1 MFFNAHMSRHMSNPG
16 RTSRQRMAAALLVFC
31 LGGAVL
37 APAAPALAAGAAVAA
52 SEESVQAAYLH
63 KFLNYAEWPPAS
75 FPQADTPYVIGVAG
89 DDTVADELARI
100 AAGRSVNNRG
110 VIVKRVLPGD
120 SANALSALHMLYI
133 GRSERPRLAQWLRQ
147 AKGHPIL
154 TVTAADGA
162 LEQGS
167 IINFRTV
174 DDRVR
179 FEVSVDTAEQSGLRL
194 NSRLFSVATN
204 VVKGNR

>member
-1 MFFNAHMSRHMSNPG
+1 MFSNAYMSSPV
-16 RTSRQRMAAALLVFC
+16 RTSRRRMAAALLVLC

-37 APAAPALAAGAAVAA
+37 APAAPAVAAGAAIAA

-75 FPQADTPYVIGVAG
+75 FPQADTPYVIGIAG
-89 DDTVADELARI
+89 DDLVADELARI

-120 SANALSALHMLYI
+120 SLNALSALHMLYI
-133 GRSERPRLAQWLRQ
+133 GRNERPRLAQWLRQ

>member
-1 MFFNAHMSRHMSNPG
+1 VTTLRNFLSR
-16 RTSRQRMAAALLVFC
+16 A
-31 LGGAVL
+31 
-37 APAAPALAAGAAVAA
+37 ALAALPLLPLAAANAASPGDTSVVA
-52 SEESVQAAYLH
+52 SEERVEAAYLH
-63 KFLNYAEWPPAS
+63 KFLNYADWPPAS
-75 FPQADTPYVIGVAG
+75 FPQADSPYVIGVAG

-110 VIVKRVLPGD
+110 VIVKRMLPGEPVTE
-120 SANALSALHMLYI
+120 LHMLFI
-133 GRSERPRLAQWLRQ
+133 GRAERARQAQWLRQ
-147 AKGHPIL
+147 VKGRAIL
-154 TVTAADGA
+154 AVTAADGA
-162 LEQGS
+162 LDQGS

-179 FEVSVDTAEQSGLRL
+179 FEVSVEAADQAGIRL

>member
-1 MFFNAHMSRHMSNPG
+1 MSSNAPM
-16 RTSRQRMAAALLVFC
+16 TSPRQRRRRIGAALLAFW
-31 LGGAVL
+31 LGAAAL
-37 APAAPALAAGAAVAA
+37 APAAAAGTQLAA
-52 SEESVQAAYLH
+52 SEERVQAAYLH
-63 KFLNYAEWPPAS
+63 KFLNYADWPPAS

-89 DDTVADELARI
+89 DDAVADELARI

-110 VIVKRVLPGD
+110 VIVKRLLPGD
-120 SANALSALHMLYI
+120 SATDLHMLYI
-133 GRSERPRLAQWLRQ
+133 GRGERPRQAQWLRQ
-147 AKGHPIL
+147 AKGRPIL

-174 DDRVR
+174 DERVR
-179 FEVSVDTAEQSGLRL
+179 FEVSADMAEQSGLRL

>member
-1 MFFNAHMSRHMSNPG
+1 MRIFFH
-16 RTSRQRMAAALLVFC
+16 
-31 LGGAVL
+31 GAVL
-37 APAAPALAAGAAVAA
+37 AGLCLGAAGLGLSQPAGAAGAPVAA
-52 SEESVQAAYLH
+52 TEERVEAAYLH
-63 KFLNYAEWPPAS
+63 KFLNYAEWPPAAFAQPDS
-75 FPQADTPYVIGVAG
+75 PYVIGVAG
-89 DDTVADELARI
+89 DDAVADELARI

-110 VIVKRVLPGD
+110 VIVKRLLPSD
-120 SANALSALHMLYI
+120 TVNDLHLLFV
-133 GRSERPRLAQWLRQ
+133 GRGERARQAQWLRQ
-147 AKGHPIL
+147 ARGRAIL

-179 FEVSVDTAEQSGLRL
+179 FEVSVDAAEQAGIRL

-204 VVKGNR
+204 VVKGNH

>member
-1 MFFNAHMSRHMSNPG
+1 LRLFIKRAVIP
-16 RTSRQRMAAALLVFC
+16 LW
-31 LGGAVL
+31 LGAAVL
-37 APAAPALAAGAAVAA
+37 HLAAPAAAAGAGMVA
-52 SEESVQAAYLH
+52 SEERVEAAYLH
-63 KFLNYAEWPPAS
+63 KFLNYAEWPPAG

-110 VIVKRVLPGD
+110 VIVKRLLPGD
-120 SANALSALHMLYI
+120 TVNGLHMLYV
-133 GRSERPRLAQWLRQ
+133 GRAERAHLAQWLRL
-147 AKGHPIL
+147 ARGRPIL
-154 TVTAADGA
+154 TVSAFDGA

-167 IINFRTV
+167 IINFRIV

-179 FEVSVDTAEQSGLRL
+179 FEVSIDAAEQSGIHL

-204 VVKGNR
+204 VVKGSR

>member
-1 MFFNAHMSRHMSNPG
+1 MSSPRHRRRRFG
-16 RTSRQRMAAALLVFC
+16 AALLAFLLGAAALAPSL
-31 LGGAVL
+31 
-37 APAAPALAAGAAVAA
+37 PAAAADQQGARQIAA
-52 SEESVQAAYLH
+52 SEERVQAAYLH
-63 KFLNYAEWPPAS
+63 KFLNYADWPPAS

-89 DDTVADELARI
+89 DDAVADELARI

-110 VIVKRVLPGD
+110 VIVKRLLPGD
-120 SANALSALHMLYI
+120 TANELHMLYI
-133 GRSERPRLAQWLRQ
+133 GHNERARLGQWLRQ
-147 AKGHPIL
+147 AKGRPIL
-154 TVTAADGA
+154 TVTAFEGA

-179 FEVSVDTAEQSGLRL
+179 FEVSADTAEQSGLRL
-194 NSRLFSVATN
+194 NSRLFSVAMN

>member
-1 MFFNAHMSRHMSNPG
+1 MFSLAYLSSPRPG
-16 RTSRQRMAAALLVFC
+16 RRRRVASALLAFWLAAA
-31 LGGAVL
+31 GL
-37 APAAPALAAGAAVAA
+37 APVVSACAADAPLAA
-52 SEESVQAAYLH
+52 SEERVEAAYLH
-63 KFLNYAEWPPAS
+63 KFLNYADWPPAS

-89 DDTVADELARI
+89 DDVVANELARI

-120 SANALSALHMLYI
+120 SPASLNDLHMLYI
-133 GRSERPRLAQWLRQ
+133 GRGERARQTQWLRQ
-147 AKGHPIL
+147 VKGRPIM
-154 TVTAADGA
+154 TVTAVEGG

-167 IINFRTV
+167 IINFRIV
-174 DDRVR
+174 DERVR
-179 FEVSVDTAEQSGLRL
+179 FEVSLDAAEQSGLRL

>member
-1 MFFNAHMSRHMSNPG
+1 MRNSRH
-16 RTSRQRMAAALLVFC
+16 RQRFGAALFAFLLGAAAL
-31 LGGAVL
+31 
-37 APAAPALAAGAAVAA
+37 APAVPAAAAGVQSAV
-52 SEESVQAAYLH
+52 SEERVQAAYLH
-63 KFLNYAEWPPAS
+63 KFLNYADWPPSS
-75 FPQADTPYVIGVAG
+75 FPQLETPYVIGVAG

-110 VIVKRVLPGD
+110 VIVKRLLPGD
-120 SANALSALHMLYI
+120 SVNELHMLYV
-133 GRSERPRLAQWLRQ
+133 GRNERARLGQWLRQ
-147 AKGHPIL
+147 AKGRPVL

-179 FEVSVDTAEQSGLRL
+179 FEVSVDMAEQSGLRL

>member
-1 MFFNAHMSRHMSNPG
+1 VRYL
-16 RTSRQRMAAALLVFC
+16 RTLFGGSFLALC
-31 LGGAVL
+31 LGAAGLAAV
-37 APAAPALAAGAAVAA
+37 APAAAGGPIVA
-52 SEESVQAAYLH
+52 SEEKVEAAYLH
-63 KFLNYAEWPPAS
+63 KFLNYADWPPAV

-110 VIVKRVLPGD
+110 VIVKRMLPGD
-120 SANALSALHMLYI
+120 AVNDLHVLFV
-133 GRSERPRLAQWLRQ
+133 GRGERGRLAQWLRP
-147 AKGHPIL
+147 AKGRPIL
-154 TVTAADGA
+154 TVSAADGA
-162 LEQGS
+162 LDLGS

-179 FEVSVDTAEQSGLRL
+179 FEVSVDAAELSGIRL

>member
-1 MFFNAHMSRHMSNPG
+1 MFFHRALIALWLGAAGLN
-16 RTSRQRMAAALLVFC
+16 MA
-31 LGGAVL
+31 
-37 APAAPALAAGAAVAA
+37 APAAAAGTVVA
-52 SEESVQAAYLH
+52 SEERVEAAYLH
-63 KFLNYAEWPPAS
+63 KFLNYADWPPAS

-89 DDTVADELARI
+89 DDAVADELAHI

-110 VIVKRVLPGD
+110 VIVKRLLPGD
-120 SANALSALHMLYI
+120 AVNGLHMLFV
-133 GRSERPRLAQWLRQ
+133 GRGERARLAQWLHQ
-147 AKGHPIL
+147 AKGRPIL
-154 TVTAADGA
+154 TVSAFDGA

-167 IINFRTV
+167 ILNFRVV

-179 FEVSVDTAEQSGLRL
+179 FEVSIDAAEQSGIHL

>member
-1 MFFNAHMSRHMSNPG
+1 VTTLRNFLSR
-16 RTSRQRMAAALLVFC
+16 A
-31 LGGAVL
+31 
-37 APAAPALAAGAAVAA
+37 ALAALPLLPLAAANAASAGDTSVVA
-52 SEESVQAAYLH
+52 SEERVEAAYLH
-63 KFLNYAEWPPAS
+63 KFLNYADWPPAS
-75 FPQADTPYVIGVAG
+75 FPQADSPYVIGVAG

-110 VIVKRVLPGD
+110 VIVKRMLPGEPVTE
-120 SANALSALHMLYI
+120 LHMLFI
-133 GRSERPRLAQWLRQ
+133 GRAERARQAQWLRQ
-147 AKGHPIL
+147 VKGRAIL
-154 TVTAADGA
+154 AVTAADGA
-162 LEQGS
+162 LDQGS

-179 FEVSVDTAEQSGLRL
+179 FEVSVEAADQAGIRL

>member
-1 MFFNAHMSRHMSNPG
+1 VTTLRNFLRRA
-16 RTSRQRMAAALLVFC
+16 
-31 LGGAVL
+31 
-37 APAAPALAAGAAVAA
+37 ALAALPLLPLAAANAASAGDTSVVA
-52 SEESVQAAYLH
+52 SEERVEAAYLH
-63 KFLNYAEWPPAS
+63 KFLNYADWPPAS
-75 FPQADTPYVIGVAG
+75 FPQADSPYVIGVAG

-110 VIVKRVLPGD
+110 VIVKRMLPGEPVTE
-120 SANALSALHMLYI
+120 LHMLFI
-133 GRSERPRLAQWLRQ
+133 GRAERARQAQWLRQ
-147 AKGHPIL
+147 VKGRAIL
-154 TVTAADGA
+154 AVTAADGA
-162 LEQGS
+162 LDQGS

-179 FEVSVDTAEQSGLRL
+179 FEVSVEAADQAGIRL

>member
-1 MFFNAHMSRHMSNPG
+1 MPSNRKRGRH
-16 RTSRQRMAAALLVFC
+16 R
-31 LGGAVL
+31 
-37 APAAPALAAGAAVAA
+37 LAAGLVGLWLATAGLLPVTPAAAAGSIVAT
-52 SEESVQAAYLH
+52 EEKVEAAYLH
-63 KFLNYAEWPPAS
+63 KFLNYTDWPPSS
-75 FPQADTPYVIGVAG
+75 FPRADTPYVIGVAG
-89 DDTVADELARI
+89 DDAVADELARI

-110 VIVKRVLPGD
+110 VIVKRLLPGD
-120 SANALSALHMLYI
+120 TVNDLHMLYV
-133 GRSERPRLAQWLRQ
+133 GRNERARLGQWLRQ
-147 AKGHPIL
+147 AKGRPIL

-174 DDRVR
+174 DERVR
-179 FEVSVDTAEQSGLRL
+179 FEVSVDAADQSGIRL